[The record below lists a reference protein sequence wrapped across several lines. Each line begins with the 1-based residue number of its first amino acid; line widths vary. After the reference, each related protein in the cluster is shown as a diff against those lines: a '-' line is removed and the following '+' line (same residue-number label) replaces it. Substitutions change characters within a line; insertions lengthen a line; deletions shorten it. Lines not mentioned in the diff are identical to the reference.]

1 MDESINY
8 LNLPDYSKTIF
19 NIPISSKKRFINYL
33 SFLYGFKIAD
43 KYYLELERLIKSH
56 YAYKSDFLLKY
67 ENSIDHSELFSE
79 KDIVLITY
87 GDIIKGRYKK
97 PLSCLYTFARKYL
110 KDAFNTIHILP
121 FFPYS
126 SDRGFSII
134 DYEQVNPE
142 LGTWNDINNIRNGF
156 KLMFDIVLNH
166 ISAESLWFQE
176 FLNGHPYYKDFFIV
190 FSTKAIL
197 ADEQLKLITRPR
209 TSELFTEFATINGTK
224 LVWTTFSPDQIDLNY
239 KNPDVLMKMVYILL
253 YYIRRGASIIRLDA
267 VTYLWETLGTNCAH
281 LKQTHII
288 IKLFREIINIAAP
301 YVLLITETNVPHE
314 DNIKYF
320 GNSSD
325 EAHMVYNFALPP
337 LVLYTY
343 LKEDSQKLT
352 NWAKEIKKI
361 SNKATYF
368 NFLDSHDG
376 IGLFPVK
383 SILSEEDI
391 RFLVLKTLERG
402 GFISYRTNQ
411 DGFDVP
417 YELNITWYSAVND
430 ENENE
435 DIHLQIKRFISTR
448 AIALAFIGVPGI
460 YIHSLLGSKND
471 AESVIS
477 EKQTRSINR
486 KVLKENNLH
495 SLLKDINSSAHR
507 VLTSLIKIIKIRNSE
522 KLFDPSSD
530 QLILDISPKVFALIR
545 FNNINNIICINN
557 ISKWAID
564 ISVDKENI
572 PFWSDVWIDII
583 TNKTYTAEKN
593 KLFLKA
599 LPYDVLWLKNS

>member
-19 NIPISSKKRFINYL
+19 NISISSKKRFINYL